1 MSENTFIERRQC
13 IRIPIDTEITFTINS
28 DNSHI
33 YQGTSQNL
41 CTNGI
46 YLTTDYMAKLD
57 DRIELTLITHEEDLA
72 PLIAKGKV
80 IRCKFD
86 KKRAELFHISVEF
99 DETHENWIQTF
110 TKAIN

>member
-1 MSENTFIERRQC
+1 MSENAFIERRQC
-13 IRIPIDTEITFTINS
+13 IRIPIDTEITFTING
-28 DNSHI
+28 DTRYI
-33 YQGTSQNL
+33 YRGTSQNL

-46 YLTTDYMAKLD
+46 YLTTDYAAKLD
-57 DRIELTLITHEEDLA
+57 DRIELTLVSHEKELP

-110 TKAIN
+110 TKTIN